1 MIDFDFL
8 SVRGIAVSVVS
19 FATIIFATL
28 SLKQG
33 RYDVVWQ
40 DQTMPY
46 RETTV
51 SVALMHFIFA

>member
-28 SLKQG
+28 SLKEG
-33 RYDVVWQ
+33 RYDVV
-40 DQTMPY
+40 
-46 RETTV
+46 
-51 SVALMHFIFA
+51 